1 MSSSSP
7 ARPAAPQA
15 GRKGR
20 RAPILVL
27 TRIAVAVSSAAV
39 LAAVPTLSASAA
51 STRPAS
57 AATAASSSAA
67 QAAPDGST
75 WVLVYGWYPTQS
87 ACREVGIKD
96 YDIPYAISF
105 KCVEINRGDYFTWAL
120 YIFLVD

>member
-1 MSSSSP
+1 MSFSSP

-20 RAPILVL
+20 RALTLVL

-51 STRPAS
+51 TTRPAS
-57 AATAASSSAA
+57 AAAAASSAA

-75 WVLVYGWYPTQS
+75 WSLVYAWYPTQS

>member
-15 GRKGR
+15 GRKAR
-20 RAPILVL
+20 RALILVL
-27 TRIAVAVSSAAV
+27 TRTAVAVSSAAV
-39 LAAVPTLSASAA
+39 LAAAPTLSASAA

-57 AATAASSSAA
+57 AAAAASSAV

-87 ACREVGIKD
+87 ACREVGIND
-96 YDIPYAISF
+96 YMVPNGIAF

-120 YIFLVD
+120 YILGHY